1 MCWFVDVDTWFVVAS
16 DVVRGQLKVVME
28 VWSLTTEPVLLVKA
42 ILAAPD
48 AANPDVPVILLIHRS
63 CTNVVTGTATS
74 ALVAFVTEGD
84 VPVATWRWLKLD
96 VNYYTVLHV

>member
-1 MCWFVDVDTWFVVAS
+1 M
-16 DVVRGQLKVVME
+16 
-28 VWSLTTEPVLLVKA
+28 VKA

-84 VPVATWRWLKLD
+84 VPVAT
-96 VNYYTVLHV
+96 